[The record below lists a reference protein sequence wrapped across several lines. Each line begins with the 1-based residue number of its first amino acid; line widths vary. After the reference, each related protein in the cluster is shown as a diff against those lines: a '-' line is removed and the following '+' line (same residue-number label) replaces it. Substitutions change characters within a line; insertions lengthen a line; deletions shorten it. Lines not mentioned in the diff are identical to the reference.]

1 MTKPYTTVCEATLG
15 CLTSLRLTATYL
27 HSTVRP
33 TKTISGVFFF
43 FFGYILAKWGSVALG
58 HCTHGYCCTVLC
70 MTMHIIGYLHLPH
83 PSLVSTA
90 LDWPMFFCTQP
101 WLPLLSTL
109 CAISLNDHLRFYR
122 L

>member
-1 MTKPYTTVCEATLG
+1 MRSNSRVSHFSPVDRNV
-15 CLTSLRLTATYL
+15 LTQYGSADQNNLW
-27 HSTVRP
+27 
-33 TKTISGVFFF
+33 GFFF